1 MWRWFAF
8 GAFKNNL
15 LCYGLVFAGAKQLST
30 GEEQKLLYTSKAIDA
45 PDPFQKEM
53 VFDAGVQ
60 DALAWMADK
69 TPTEIIEA
77 RESMILAL
85 ELANHKMWKNG
96 FVQSW
101 FDGCDSNVARVRG
114 YKVAG
119 L

>member
-1 MWRWFAF
+1 MV
-8 GAFKNNL
+8 L
-15 LCYGLVFAGAKQLST
+15 SFAGAKQLSA
-30 GEEQKLLYTSKAIDA
+30 GEQQKLLYTSKAIDA

-60 DALAWMADK
+60 EALAWMADK

-101 FDGCDSNVARVRG
+101 FEGCDSNVARVRG
-114 YKVAG
+114 CKVAG